1 MPQAK
6 ILNMKRFE
14 LLTWM
19 MWTTLVIS
27 STFVTHVAVAATEK
41 NQALFE
47 QVDALLNE
55 FQQSNLNSQQLD
67 QLESTSQALIRE
79 LKKCEKNAEDE
90 VDRLVEARNI
100 DALQSQ
106 SSDESNNESDLSIES
121 ATAEV
126 DERINA
132 ATKTLISCRLSLS
145 KMSEA
150 RLDIIAKQQNR
161 WITDLTQKQPVWQ
174 FNQSTAYL
182 QTVITKQSLPIN
194 MAYFLTLVLGIVSYF
209 YLVRRNRSYL
219 MSPPPEQLWQLDLKE
234 YVKVVI
240 KTHAIP
246 LVLAVLYF
254 MLSETNK
261 VHVLVLFLGLLARD
275 ACFFL
280 HIKTNEVAVEKSF
293 FIRFMWVSTLF
304 LLVLSFAWNELF
316 FLADEGAQWTSNQA
330 MVTTPLFLAASGSL
344 LWTAWMY
351 KTLSIKGL
359 NYGVAWV
366 VVFATGISMVGYVLT
381 YAGGAQYLL
390 VLAAG
395 LLLVYW
401 VLRTINTLRKLL
413 LSKKIRTLKAKDEY
427 KDATFSFPFW
437 VSLLVILSSVLMGL
451 VFMAWLGGLSTEV
464 FEQVRFL
471 FNEGFE
477 LGSVRL
483 VPKDLIIGAIVLMVI
498 VSAFNKIR
506 NGIQSTWFEKSR
518 LRKSSREVFSMLVWY
533 FGITIAVFVGLSF
546 AGFDISNLAIIAG
559 ALSVGIG
566 FGLQNI
572 VSNFVSGLI
581 LLFERPVK
589 RGDWVEVGDTVG
601 LVEKVKIRA
610 TRIRTFDN
618 AEILV
623 PNSELLSHHVT
634 NWTLSNSIGRITLK
648 VGVAY
653 GSNIEQVKEILDQ
666 LAKDHN
672 QVIQHEPYKHKVLF
686 REFGDSSLNFE
697 LRVLIKDIKQ
707 FLDVQSELNFAI
719 DQAFREANI
728 TIPFPQRDL
737 HLIDMPN
744 KKESEDDSSAADSD
758 SDKPKTDQS
767 DKDQPEQESG
777 DHQGSEVEDRVKADE
792 KQAAKEEAQN
802 NSDENKA

>member
-1 MPQAK
+1 
-6 ILNMKRFE
+6 
-14 LLTWM
+14 
-19 MWTTLVIS
+19 
-27 STFVTHVAVAATEK
+27 
-41 NQALFE
+41 
-47 QVDALLNE
+47 
-55 FQQSNLNSQQLD
+55 
-67 QLESTSQALIRE
+67 
-79 LKKCEKNAEDE
+79 
-90 VDRLVEARNI
+90 
-100 DALQSQ
+100 
-106 SSDESNNESDLSIES
+106 
-121 ATAEV
+121 
-126 DERINA
+126 
-132 ATKTLISCRLSLS
+132 
-145 KMSEA
+145 
-150 RLDIIAKQQNR
+150 
-161 WITDLTQKQPVWQ
+161 
-174 FNQSTAYL
+174 
-182 QTVITKQSLPIN
+182 
-194 MAYFLTLVLGIVSYF
+194 
-209 YLVRRNRSYL
+209 
-219 MSPPPEQLWQLDLKE
+219 MSPPPEKLWQLDLKE

-246 LVLAVLYF
+246 LVLAVLYYL
-254 MLSETNK
+254 LSETNK
-261 VHVLVLFLGLLARD
+261 VHVLVLFLGILARD

-304 LLVLSFAWNELF
+304 LLILSFSWNELF
-316 FLADEGAQWTSNQA
+316 FLSSEGTQWATNQA
-330 MVTTPLFLAASGSL
+330 MVTTPLFLAVSGSL

-359 NYGVAWV
+359 NYAVAWV
-366 VVFATGISMVGYVLT
+366 VVIATGVSVVGYVLA

-437 VSLLVILSSVLMGL
+437 VSLLVILGSVVMGL

-601 LVEKVKIRA
+601 FVEKVKIRA

-653 GSNIEQVKEILDQ
+653 GSDIGQVKEILDQ

-697 LRVLIKDIKQ
+697 LRVMIKDIKQ

-719 DQAFREANI
+719 DQALRDANI

-744 KKESEDDSSAADSD
+744 PKESEDDSTAADSD
-758 SDKPKTDQS
+758 SDKPKTDQA
-767 DKDQPEQESG
+767 DTDQPEQESG
-777 DHQGSEVEDRVKADE
+777 DDQGSEVEDRVKADE
-792 KQAAKEEAQN
+792 KQAAKEEAEN
-802 NSDENKA
+802 NSDESKA

>member
-1 MPQAK
+1 
-6 ILNMKRFE
+6 MKRFE

-19 MWTTLVIS
+19 MWATLVIS
-27 STFVTHVAVAATEK
+27 STVVTNVAVAATDK
-41 NQALFE
+41 HQALFE
-47 QVDALLNE
+47 KVDALLND
-55 FQQSNLNSQQLD
+55 FQQPNLNSQQLD
-67 QLESTSQALIRE
+67 QLELNSQDLISE
-79 LKKCEKNAEDE
+79 LKKCEKKAEEE
-90 VDRLVEARNI
+90 VNRLVETRNI
-100 DALQSQ
+100 DALESQ
-106 SSDESNNESDLSIES
+106 STEENNNESDLSIES

-126 DERINA
+126 DKRINA

-145 KMSEA
+145 KMSDA
-150 RLDIIAKQQNR
+150 RLEIMAKKQDR
-161 WITDLTQKQPVWQ
+161 WIRDLTQKQPVWQ
-174 FNQSTAYL
+174 FNHSSAYL
-182 QTVITKQSLPIN
+182 QNVIEKQSLPIN
-194 MAYFLTLVLGIVSYF
+194 VVYFLALVLGLVSYF
-209 YLVRRNRSYL
+209 LMVSRNHNYLVS
-219 MSPPPEQLWQLDLKE
+219 SPPEKLWQLHLKE
-234 YVKVVI
+234 YIKVII

-246 LVLAVLYF
+246 LLLAVLYF
-254 MLSETNK
+254 MVSDTNK
-261 VHVLVLFLGLLARD
+261 VHMLVLFLGILARD

-280 HIKTNEVAVEKSF
+280 HIKINEVTVEKPF

-304 LLVLSFAWNELF
+304 LMVLSFGWNELF
-316 FLADEGAQWTSNQA
+316 FLADEGAQWASNQA
-330 MVTTPLFLAASGSL
+330 MVTTPLFLVACGL
-344 LWTAWMY
+344 LFWTAWMY
-351 KTLSIKGL
+351 KTVSDNGL
-359 NYGVAWV
+359 NHAVAWV
-366 VVFATGISMVGYVLT
+366 VVIATGISAVGYVLT

-395 LLLVYW
+395 LILVYW

-413 LSKKIRTLKAKDEY
+413 LSKSIRKLKAKDEY

-437 VSLLVILSSVLMGL
+437 VSLVVILGSVLLGL
-451 VFMAWLGGLSTEV
+451 IFMAWLGGLSADV
-464 FEQVRFL
+464 YEQARFL

-483 VPKDLIIGAIVLMVI
+483 VPKDLLIGAIILMVI

-601 LVEKVKIRA
+601 FVEKVKIRA

-634 NWTLSNSIGRITLK
+634 NWTLSNSIGRITMK

-653 GSNIEQVKEILDQ
+653 GSDVAQVKDILDQ
-666 LAKDHN
+666 IAKDHN
-672 QVIQHEPYKHKVLF
+672 QVMQHEPYKHKVLF

-697 LRVLIKDIKQ
+697 MRVMIKDIKQ
-707 FLDVQSELNFAI
+707 ILDVQSELNFAI
-719 DQAFREANI
+719 EQALRDANI

-737 HLIDMPN
+737 HLIDVPEQKN
-744 KKESEDDSSAADSD
+744 TKEGEPSEASD
-758 SDKPKTDQS
+758 AE
-767 DKDQPEQESG
+767 QPEQESG
-777 DHQGSEVEDRVKADE
+777 DHQGSEVEDRVKKDE
-792 KQAAKEEAQN
+792 QQASKEEDQN
-802 NSDENKA
+802 NSEESNA

>member
-1 MPQAK
+1 
-6 ILNMKRFE
+6 MKRFE

-27 STFVTHVAVAATEK
+27 STAVTQVAVAAEK
-41 NQALFE
+41 NQQLF
-47 QVDALLNE
+47 QKVDALLNE
-55 FQQSNLNSQQLD
+55 FQQFNLNSQQLD
-67 QLESTSQALIRE
+67 RLESTSQDLISE
-79 LKKCEKNAEDE
+79 LKNCESQAEDE
-90 VDRLVEARNI
+90 VNRLVETRNI

-106 SSDESNNESDLSIES
+106 SAEDSNTESDLSIES

-150 RLDIIAKQQNR
+150 RLDIIAKQQDR
-161 WITDLTQKQPVWQ
+161 WIADLTQKQPVWQ
-174 FNQSTAYL
+174 FNQSSAYL
-182 QTVITKQSLPIN
+182 QTVIDKQTLPIN
-194 MAYFLTLVLGIVSYF
+194 MAYFLTLVLGLVSYF
-209 YLVRRNRSYL
+209 YLVSRNRSYL
-219 MSPPPEQLWQLDLKE
+219 MSPPPEKLWQLDLKE

-246 LVLAVLYF
+246 LVLAVLYYL
-254 MLSETNK
+254 LSETNK
-261 VHVLVLFLGLLARD
+261 VHVLVLFLGILARD

-304 LLVLSFAWNELF
+304 LLILSFSWNELF
-316 FLADEGAQWTSNQA
+316 FLSSEGTQWATNQA
-330 MVTTPLFLAASGSL
+330 MVTTPLFLAVSGSL

-359 NYGVAWV
+359 NYAVAWV
-366 VVFATGISMVGYVLT
+366 VVIATGVSVVGYVLA

-437 VSLLVILSSVLMGL
+437 VSLLVILGSVVMGL

-601 LVEKVKIRA
+601 FVEKVKIRA

-653 GSNIEQVKEILDQ
+653 GSDIGQVKEILDQ

-697 LRVLIKDIKQ
+697 LRVMIKDIKQ

-719 DQAFREANI
+719 DQALRDANI

-744 KKESEDDSSAADSD
+744 PKESEDDSTAADSD
-758 SDKPKTDQS
+758 SDKPKTDQA
-767 DKDQPEQESG
+767 DTDQPEQESG
-777 DHQGSEVEDRVKADE
+777 DDQGSEVEDRVKADE
-792 KQAAKEEAQN
+792 KQAAKEEAEN
-802 NSDENKA
+802 NSDESKA